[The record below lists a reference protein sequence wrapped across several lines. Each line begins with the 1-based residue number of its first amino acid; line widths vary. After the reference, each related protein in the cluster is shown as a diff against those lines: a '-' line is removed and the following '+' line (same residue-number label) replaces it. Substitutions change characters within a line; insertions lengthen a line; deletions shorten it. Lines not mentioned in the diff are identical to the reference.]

1 MGSVDSESITKPLLS
16 GWREPVPDSEF
27 GMQGCLE
34 MRGRERQLGA
44 DEAATQWAERELAL
58 AQAAGWTTRLES
70 ALNWSR
76 SHSLTPIFLT
86 GGCCGAAGM
95 ETGIGPRPDLDEL
108 GSGIPHYAP
117 RHADLLIVSG
127 PVTAKRAP
135 AIRRLHRQMA
145 DPKWVVAFGNCACSG
160 GGSDNYAVSP
170 GLGTLLPVDIFIP
183 GCPPRAEALLDGLR
197 KLRAQIRGSINKSP

>member
-1 MGSVDSESITKPLLS
+1 MGSVASESITKPLLS
-16 GWREPVPDSEF
+16 GWRKPIPDSEF
-27 GMQGCLE
+27 GVQGCLE
-34 MRGRERQLGA
+34 MRGRERPLGA
-44 DEAATQWAERELAL
+44 GEAATQRAESQLAS

-70 ALNWSR
+70 VLNWSR
-76 SHSLTPIFLT
+76 SHSLAPVFLT

-95 ETGIGPRPDLDEL
+95 ATGIGPRSDLDEL
-108 GSGIPHYAP
+108 GSGVPHYAP

-127 PVTAKRAP
+127 PVTAKRASG
-135 AIRRLHRQMA
+135 IRRLHRDML

-183 GCPPRAEALLDGLR
+183 GCPPRAEALLDGLS
-197 KLRAQIRGSINKSP
+197 KLRLQIRGSVDNSP